1 MNVPLTPTPAV
12 KPPAA
17 AKPVAPAAAAARPPI
32 NGNGA
37 KPERDRYLA
46 LSFCWA
52 DLLFEMDETGKL
64 VFATGATEP
73 FVGKKPGELIGSN
86 FADLFIPE
94 ELPDVQLFLRGIS
107 QRGRFDVD
115 ILKLKRPKGLPL
127 PLSAAGYCLDGK
139 VYVALRMRS
148 SSLSMATDRAERDAK
163 TGLVNHEAFSENASQ
178 RIKQL
183 AEMGQKAEVSI
194 LSLEGLGD
202 LKNRLPAPV
211 ADNLMARV
219 GAALRSNAV
228 DGDAA
233 TQIGDDKFSFVH
245 QATLDL
251 AQLTTQIQELAK
263 SADPQ
268 GQGVK
273 VDTAS
278 LNMEGAENLSQEDM
292 AKGLLYAMNS
302 FQREAGKGFNI
313 ADLSTNITQLVAKG
327 VSEVNGFK
335 RVVAEGKFFVALQP
349 IIDIKNGDVHHY
361 EALCRFNTATPGE
374 SPYRYITFAEETGLI
389 HDFDLAMAKKVVEWL
404 SKMPRNNDKYRVAVN
419 ISGFSIGMPQ
429 YVEALHQLIK
439 ENPWTQGK
447 LMFEITESSRM
458 SDLEA
463 ANNFIQAL
471 RKKGHHVCLDDFGA
485 GAASFQYLSA
495 LEVDVV
501 KIDGSAVKNAQKAPK
516 GRAFLSALTELCTRL
531 GVETIAEMIDTPETL
546 SFVRDCRCDYVQG
559 FLFGK
564 PSANLADFNPLPN
577 IALFKRRAS

>member
-1 MNVPLTPTPAV
+1 M
-12 KPPAA
+12 
-17 AKPVAPAAAAARPPI
+17 
-32 NGNGA
+32 
-37 KPERDRYLA
+37 
-46 LSFCWA
+46 SFCWA
-52 DLLFEMDETGKL
+52 DLLFEMDESGKL
-64 VFATGATEP
+64 AFATGATEP
-73 FVGKKPGELIGSN
+73 FVGKKAANLVGSN
-86 FADLFIPE
+86 FAELFIPE
-94 ELPDVQLFLRGIS
+94 ELPDVQQFLRGVS
-107 QRGRFDVD
+107 QRGRFDTS
-115 ILKLKRPKGLPL
+115 ILKLKRKQGLPL
-127 PLSAAGYCLDGK
+127 PVMAAGYCLDG
-139 VYVALRMRS
+139 VFYVALRMRS
-148 SSLSMATDRAERDAK
+148 GSMSSATDRVERNEK
-163 TGLVNHEAFSENASQ
+163 TGLVNHEAFSETASQ

-194 LSLEGLGD
+194 LSLEGFGD
-202 LKNRLPAPV
+202 LKGRLPGAV
-211 ADNLMARV
+211 ADNLLARV
-219 GAALRSNAV
+219 GETLRANAV

-233 TQIGDDKFSFVH
+233 TQIGDNQFSLVH
-245 QATLDL
+245 QNSLDM
-251 AQLTTQIQELAK
+251 AQLTAQIQELAK
-263 SADPQ
+263 SADPK
-268 GQGVK
+268 GEGVK
-273 VDTAS
+273 IDTAS
-278 LNMEGAENLSQEDM
+278 LNMEGAETLTQEDM

-302 FQREAGKGFNI
+302 FQREAGKGFNL
-313 ADLSTNITQLVAKG
+313 ADLSTNIKTLVAKG

-361 EALCRFNTATPGE
+361 EALCRFNTAVPGE

-389 HDFDLAMAKKVVEWL
+389 HDFDLAMAKKVVDWL

-419 ISGFSIGMPQ
+419 ISGFSIGVPQ
-429 YVEALHQLIK
+429 YVEALHKLIK

-463 ANNFIQAL
+463 ANSFIQAL

-564 PSANLADFNPLPN
+564 PSANLADFNPLPSIN
-577 IALFKRRAS
+577 LFKRRPG